1 MSKSPS
7 ENTDTLKFFR
17 AYMNLYVKR
26 LGVNKTVAAKRFGIG
41 QSQFNEMLNG
51 KRGISIYQ
59 MEKICS
65 KMRINIVD
73 ALIAGRSLC
82 GQNQENCNFTPTQIE
97 AIEAFK
103 SMLTFG
109 GEAAEMIVK
118 IVIELAEKK
127 RTESEMHSTFSAE
140 DQTSA

>member
-7 ENTDTLKFFR
+7 ENTDTLKYFR
-17 AYMNLYVKR
+17 AYINLYVKR
-26 LGVNKTVAAKRFGIG
+26 LDINKSVAAKRFGIG

-65 KMRINIVD
+65 TIRINIVD
-73 ALIAGRSLC
+73 ALILGRALC
-82 GQNQENCNFTPTQIE
+82 GQTQESCTFTPIQLE

-103 SMLTFG
+103 SLLTFG
-109 GEAAEMIVK
+109 GEAAEIFAEHAITLAK
-118 IVIELAEKK
+118 RKQAEKENSND
-127 RTESEMHSTFSAE
+127 TLNSA
-140 DQTSA
+140 